1 MARSKTIDKIVPESE
16 MFMATWYRSVVNMA
30 SADGWARMALVALAL
45 AIVLLL
51 IYLFTSPVW
60 LRKVGFFGGLLM
72 LFLLLL
78 SNVFAWQQMRQSAD
92 RSGAIIFESA
102 VPVKSTP
109 TPGGTDLFI
118 LHEGTRVNII
128 DATMSDWRE
137 IRVPDGKQG
146 WVETKQIEVI

>member
-1 MARSKTIDKIVPESE
+1 MII
-16 MFMATWYRSVVNMA
+16 ATWYRSLVNMN
-30 SADGWARMALVALAL
+30 SADGWGRTALIALAL

-51 IYLFTSPVW
+51 IYLFTDPLW
-60 LRKVGFFGGLLM
+60 LRKVGFFGGLAMLVVLM
-72 LFLLLL
+72 L
-78 SNVFAWQQMRQSAD
+78 SNVFAWQQLRQAEN

-109 TPGGTDLFI
+109 TNNGTDLFI
-118 LHEGTRVNII
+118 LHEGTRVDII
-128 DATMSDWRE
+128 DETMSDWRE